1 MFLDQGELDSQ
12 QLVDNISQETETLA
26 GDKVEAGP
34 AGKEPGKKRKLILVA
49 LLVVIVVGLGYFFLF
64 FGKGAT
70 GVSVPPLS
78 NSGPSS
84 SQVTT
89 TTTQAVIEYKA
100 TKNPFAP
107 VGSPGVNVGSSSF
120 PTPPAASA
128 TTTVAG

>member
-26 GDKVEAGP
+26 GDKVKAGP
-34 AGKEPGKKRKLILVA
+34 AGKEPGKKGKLILVA

-70 GVSVPPLS
+70 GVSVPPLP

-107 VGSPGVNVGSSSF
+107 VGSPGVNVGSSSS
-120 PTPPAASA
+120 PTPPAASP